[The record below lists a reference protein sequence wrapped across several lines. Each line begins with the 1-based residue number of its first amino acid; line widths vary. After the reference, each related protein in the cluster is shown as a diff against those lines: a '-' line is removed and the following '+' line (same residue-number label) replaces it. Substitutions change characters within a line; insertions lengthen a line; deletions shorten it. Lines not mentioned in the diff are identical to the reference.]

1 MADPTP
7 LQQADN
13 AATVPL
19 QQPDVSATSL
29 QQTDGSAAE
38 QAKVVPTAEERQ
50 KMGIRDLMK
59 CGINL
64 GIPNAELK
72 RFNHKE
78 GLLHFIE
85 QHISDNIQPTSE
97 ITPKGS
103 KQVQTIKSYKINKQ
117 CMKANFCYPRTT

>member
-19 QQPDVSATSL
+19 QQTDVSA
-29 QQTDGSAAE
+29 AK

-50 KMGIRDLMK
+50 EMGIGHLIT
-59 CGINL
+59 CAINL
-64 GIPNAELK
+64 GISKAELK
-72 RFNHKE
+72 GFNHKE
-78 GLLHFIE
+78 GLLHLIE
-85 QHISDNIQPTSE
+85 QHIRDNIQPTSE

-117 CMKANFCYPRTT
+117 CMKANFCYPHTT